1 MWNRRKK
8 GQEKEG
14 WYHEHHLRSSRPEL
28 AMQSLNC
35 PDEPLLHLWN
45 TKSTSVQG
53 LVRMNSACAAFPNT
67 AKRATAAEWHLLT
80 THSSCSCDII
90 DRTRC
95 MGCPR
100 SSMFSSFYSLP
111 PPKQIS
117 NIPEAKSPFMVL
129 QLPWEHLES
138 TVYILSTYTK
148 ATAAAD
154 DKAAQSSWWHHGLT
168 GRGSSWSFLLT
179 AHKVLKAGSISW
191 WSQ

>member
-1 MWNRRKK
+1 MNITYAVHVLNSLCNHLTVLMNHCFTYEIRRVHLFRVSW
-8 GQEKEG
+8 G
-14 WYHEHHLRSSRPEL
+14 WTQHVQHFQTQLRGP
-28 AMQSLNC
+28 QQQ
-35 PDEPLLHLWN
+35 
-45 TKSTSVQG
+45 T
-53 LVRMNSACAAFPNT
+53 
-67 AKRATAAEWHLLT
+67 EWHLLT

-168 GRGSSWSFLLT
+168 GRGSSWSFLIT
-179 AHKVLKAGSISW
+179 AHKMLKAGSTSL